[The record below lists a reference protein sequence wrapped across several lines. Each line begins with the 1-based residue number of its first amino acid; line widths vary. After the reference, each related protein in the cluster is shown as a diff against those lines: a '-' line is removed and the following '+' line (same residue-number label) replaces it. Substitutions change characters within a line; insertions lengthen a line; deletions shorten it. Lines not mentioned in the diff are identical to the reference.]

1 MTKTHRWGN
10 INKVKMDEVECLKDR
25 LIASENIAAVNKPV
39 DIILSLVGFASPAA
53 EGIKVLKDVVVNKF
67 DSFQN
72 EKGNKFCNV
81 ILENKAMT
89 TRDKVQ
95 DVTFIMEFLRTMDVV
110 NRVSQNDKVAYIA
123 QLFNKSFLV
132 KDINEFDVDQYEE
145 YLHRLDYLSLK
156 EIHIM
161 MRYYDYGR
169 GHIEAHHRE
178 WYSFKTMIA
187 DEMLTTED
195 DIVSRFSGLCM
206 TGFCRVY
213 KTTFP
218 GKSGR
223 EDPIFITD
231 YFSQFI
237 ERIID

>member
-1 MTKTHRWGN
+1 MTKTHRGGN

-81 ILENKAMT
+81 ILENKAII

-145 YLHRLDYLSLK
+145 YLHR
-156 EIHIM
+156 
-161 MRYYDYGR
+161 
-169 GHIEAHHRE
+169 
-178 WYSFKTMIA
+178 
-187 DEMLTTED
+187 
-195 DIVSRFSGLCM
+195 
-206 TGFCRVY
+206 
-213 KTTFP
+213 
-218 GKSGR
+218 
-223 EDPIFITD
+223 
-231 YFSQFI
+231 
-237 ERIID
+237 